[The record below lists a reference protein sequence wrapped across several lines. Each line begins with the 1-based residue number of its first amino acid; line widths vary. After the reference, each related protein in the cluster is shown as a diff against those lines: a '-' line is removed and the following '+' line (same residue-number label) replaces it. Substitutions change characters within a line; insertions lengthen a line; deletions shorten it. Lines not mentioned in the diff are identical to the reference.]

1 MDPEICKSGPL
12 ETSVDAK
19 TIDNKTTNTAI
30 TTFNETNHVNGTDL
44 AKGYKF
50 SSSVE
55 NINFTKTGLVI
66 PHLQTM
72 NKIILG
78 LLLLCA
84 ITTAKAS
91 ETFAFEKAKRPKVTK
106 GFNPPDSSNYR
117 LTVVKEI
124 VGQTQ
129 LSLSIIG
136 KDNTSEYAL
145 IYLFDESGKKLSGLI
160 TDNSGKITLLIW
172 DNKVKN
178 VLVTNVGSGRV
189 LIPIEKV
196 RNKVVD
202 VKVQLYPGTFED

>member
-1 MDPEICKSGPL
+1 MTFVEHYLLTSGFL
-12 ETSVDAK
+12 LANYDWSY
-19 TIDNKTTNTAI
+19 
-30 TTFNETNHVNGTDL
+30 FHHVL
-44 AKGYKF
+44 
-50 SSSVE
+50 
-55 NINFTKTGLVI
+55 

-72 NKIILG
+72 NKITLT

-91 ETFAFEKAKRPKVTK
+91 ETFSVDNPKISRIIN

-129 LSLSIIG
+129 LSFSIVG
-136 KDNTSEYAL
+136 KDNTSEYAF
-145 IYLFDESGKKLSGLI
+145 IFLFDESGKKLSGLL

-172 DNKVKN
+172 DEKVKN
-178 VLVTNVGSGRV
+178 VLVTNGGSGRV

-196 RNKVVD
+196 KNKVVD
-202 VKVQLYPGTFED
+202 VKVQLYPATFED